1 MSIAGG
7 LHRALEHGE
16 ACGCEVVQLF
26 TAPNKQWA
34 TRPIGEVQLERW
46 VETRS
51 RTGVEPALAH
61 DSYLINLASPT
72 ASSRRQSRAAF
83 AQEYARCGLLGIPFL
98 VMHPGAHLG
107 AGEAAGIGRI
117 AEAISRTLEAQPD
130 NPSVVLLENTAG
142 QGTSIGYRFE
152 HLRDLIGATDAGRRL
167 GVCLD
172 TCHTLAAGYD
182 LTTAAGWEATFAEF
196 EQVVGLGAIRAFHVN
211 DSKRPLGSRVDR
223 HEHIGRGHLGLTAF
237 RLLMSDD
244 RFVGLPMTLETPKVT
259 PEADAIN
266 LAILRALAG
275 KRRVTQRARRLA
287 AQSLD
292 QSPVG

>member
-1 MSIAGG
+1 M
-7 LHRALEHGE
+7 
-16 ACGCEVVQLF
+16 
-26 TAPNKQWA
+26 
-34 TRPIGEVQLERW
+34 
-46 VETRS
+46 
-51 RTGVEPALAH
+51 EPALAH
-61 DSYLINLASPT
+61 DSYLINLASP
-72 ASSRRQSRAAF
+72 AAGSKKRSRVAF
-83 AQEYARCGLLGIPFL
+83 AEEYARCGRLGIPFL

-107 AGEAAGIGRI
+107 TGEAAGVDRI
-117 AEAISRTLEAQPD
+117 AGAITRTLEHQPD
-130 NPSVVLLENTAG
+130 NPTVVLLENTAG

-152 HLRDLIGATDAGRRL
+152 HLRDLLGAADAGGRL

-196 EQVVGLGAIRAFHVN
+196 DRVVGLGAIRAFHVN

-237 RLLMSDD
+237 RLLMSDP
-244 RFVGLPMTLETPKVT
+244 RFVGLPMTLETPKAT

-275 KRRVTQRARRLA
+275 KQRVTRRARCLA
-287 AQSLD
+287 AQPLEW
-292 QSPVG
+292 PP